1 MTDHQLWLPG
11 SNPPTKR
18 IRFCCKSLKIKRNT
32 SKINGNPANPKTPK
46 IFLAKPLKQ
55 DISLTLY
62 EKNSKTYTQ
71 CNPASIQSCSQLSN
85 RVAFMRLYC
94 EAKTDRNRTCNV
106 CQQQRPVTP
115 RWWYSR
121 CQWRIQGV
129 LRPWPPSVQA
139 IQFGLT
145 WAKKKLWQA
154 TRAGLN
160 WSKNE

>member
-32 SKINGNPANPKTPK
+32 FKINGNPANPKTPK

-71 CNPASIQSCSQLSN
+71 CNPASIQSCSQN

-94 EAKTDRNRTCNV
+94 EAKTDRNRACNV

-121 CQWRIQGV
+121 CQWRIQGGSPAMAPIRLGNTV
-129 LRPWPPSVQA
+129 WPHLGEEKIMVGYKSRP
-139 IQFGLT
+139 
-145 WAKKKLWQA
+145 KL
-154 TRAGLN
+154 
-160 WSKNE
+160 E